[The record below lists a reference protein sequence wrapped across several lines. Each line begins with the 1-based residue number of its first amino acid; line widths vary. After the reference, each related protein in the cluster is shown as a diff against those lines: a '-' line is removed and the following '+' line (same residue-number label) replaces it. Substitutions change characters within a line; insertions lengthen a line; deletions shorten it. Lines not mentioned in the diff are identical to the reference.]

1 MELTEE
7 ETRIITEYRKAQAIK
22 AKHKKDTLRLLEVS
36 YSFAEWMDKTGSG
49 NSFSTFCNEFPHESG
64 LDWTGASRMVMH
76 RRVLELIEK
85 AKELTLT

>member
-1 MELTEE
+1 MKLTEDE
-7 ETRIITEYRKAQAIK
+7 VKIILECRREQVAK
-22 AKHKKDTLRLLEVS
+22 AKHKRDTLRLLEVS

-49 NSFSTFCNEFPHESG
+49 NSFSSFCNEFPNESG

-85 AKELTLT
+85 ARELTLT